1 MIHTKYI
8 VFENMTKIHRPS
20 ARLRGS
26 DGNSGQKEE
35 RWGEG
40 WNVKVKGDG
49 NNGLLKINK

>member
-26 DGNSGQKEE
+26 DGNSGRKEE

-40 WNVKVKGDG
+40 WNVKVKGDVVV
-49 NNGLLKINK
+49 LLFKKN